1 MFPSYIVVSKLISMF
16 LNNYWCFQ
24 VRNYVCNVSKLC
36 FQGYYCRKDPK
47 NDPLSEKFVDS
58 CSKEPSEIV
67 RRPHCYEWTIYLVQ
81 DTLVRTF
88 SFNHIGSLI
97 HFKRIF
103 CFINW
108 IVKKNNRLKNF
119 LKRDSSIQPSATG
132 IKFLQKLFPQLDNFI
147 SPKIKSYV
155 VFSWSYVIFI
165 GQSTKMSENLI
176 ENVRKRVRKCQ
187 KIRVM
192 STYQNISESFII
204 FRIWNFYRTYVI
216 FCEVMS
222 FSMK

>member
-1 MFPSYIVVSKLISMF
+1 MFAMFLSYVSKVNIAGKTPRMIH
-16 LNNYWCFQ
+16 W
-24 VRNYVCNVSKLC
+24 VRSSWIPA
-36 FQGYYCRKDPK
+36 PK
-47 NDPLSEKFVDS
+47 NHLKLSVVH
-58 CSKEPSEIV
+58 IV
-67 RRPHCYEWTIYLVQ
+67 ISGRSISIY
-81 DTLVRTF
+81 TLVRTF

-119 LKRDSSIQPSATG
+119 LKRNSSIQPSATG

-165 GQSTKMSENLI
+165 GQSTKMSEN
-176 ENVRKRVRKCQ
+176 
-187 KIRVM
+187 
-192 STYQNISESFII
+192 
-204 FRIWNFYRTYVI
+204 
-216 FCEVMS
+216 
-222 FSMK
+222 